1 VYIKKMERGAAMLK
15 KLRIVA
21 LLALVM
27 IVFVALGT
35 RTSAAEDPPKDRSP
49 YSKVAS
55 GHPPSKDAAVRV
67 YTNADLEKMFGI
79 VAAED
84 REPGAVA
91 ADAADDVASTKP
103 AQAKPT
109 EDPLVWLKKR
119 QEAAAARSVA
129 LAEAEK
135 EVTDARA
142 RLAEIEKQ
150 KMAVRNPYAA
160 RPKLSEEE
168 QQRRREA
175 GETAGE
181 RFERTE
187 ALVRAAREEVRAA
200 EAKLAQLRSKR
211 P

>member
-1 VYIKKMERGAAMLK
+1 MLR
-15 KLRIVA
+15 KLRIDS

-27 IVFVALGT
+27 LVSVSLAS
-35 RTSAAEDPPKDRSP
+35 RTSAAEDPPKQRSP

-55 GHPPSKDAAVRV
+55 GHPPKRDAAVRV
-67 YTNADLEKMFGI
+67 YTNSDLEKMFGI

-84 REPGAVA
+84 REASAVA
-91 ADAADDVASTKP
+91 AEEAEGADAAAKP
-103 AQAKPT
+103 TQAKPA

-135 EVTDARA
+135 NVADARV
-142 RLAEIEKQ
+142 RLAELEKQ

-160 RPKLSEEE
+160 RPTLSEEE
-168 QQRRREA
+168 QQQRRDA
-175 GETAGE
+175 GETAAQ

-187 ALVRAAREEVRAA
+187 SLVEAAREEVRAA
-200 EAKLAQLRSKR
+200 EAKLAQLRSQR